1 MPVRR
6 REGQLEKCID
16 DATRKNDF
24 QALEKF
30 LETDFSGGVSHKCSK
45 QFLNKLD
52 KLICQGLDNE
62 EVNNVSTIL
71 NTLQKEGRNITIL
84 GEIGFPAMIEYGLVQ
99 KMVNWYEKA
108 KEIIQNTVNEKND
121 KFATLFE
128 DFFDVLMIVH
138 DTSSKGKIQVLE
150 NFVLR
155 TCILA
160 TDKRINIYI
169 QQEAVK
175 KLNTMLDSMPQD
187 TGKKVLSTEEMQE
200 VMNDMGKRI
209 LEAGDYDLQVAIAEA
224 LFRMTS
230 EKQRE
235 ELASQWFSMEFV
247 SNAFKEIKD
256 SEFETDCRKFLNQV
270 NGILGDKRRVFS
282 YPCLS
287 AMLCEHELQIPADD
301 NLEEFWIDFNTGSKS
316 VSFYV
321 AVDDSAHQWETVCIP
336 EEEVKTYIIEEKD
349 KKKLL
354 TIHLHN
360 PMYIGLQ
367 EGEKIMLHFDSALEI
382 VDAALKVYGANKR
395 QGFTKKNTMSVA
407 KTTVHVIFDES
418 ESQLIVPESQVSPLE
433 ENSCKPLEDKDT
445 HSQPHQHLQTQKT
458 MNQKLNKGDFQTVK
472 SKINP
477 GKRKVS
483 EASMVV
489 LSTARLC
496 MQSPLPAVN
505 TSTPLKGRVKA
516 PLKMTSSMGR
526 TDIFSITEGR
536 AANFNQEDDY
546 VPLSL
551 VTKSVRK
558 NNSAA
563 KKQAPIQNVFNMPYK
578 EVLNTSEKQ
587 KADELMDIVPDSQ
600 LVEKSDTSLLPGILE
615 NSVAEAR
622 TRKKQK
628 CCVPEEI
635 ISHCNK
641 QNSALGIT
649 DHQGPNSCRKAVKP
663 RVFTSVFEMPSP
675 GLKNKHHSYGKIVEQ
690 QYNEISKIPGKTG
703 NIKST
708 ESRSSFKHLDESI
721 SKDNSIKLAPSKHE
735 ISLKATTSSRHS
747 VLVMETNDDASFDV
761 SFGKGTTDKK
771 TDQKAKQ
778 KEMMETTEI
787 LLSKISHRYKGMEGA
802 KNTRKLCQFFANR
815 STSLNKSGCKKKIQS
830 RSSRSLK
837 TTTLL
842 NVTTGDLMD
851 DVYNFN
857 LSGFDEPTVKLGIQ
871 EFHLTELEAST
882 DVPKKKNHGNKE
894 EIIIQKKQD
903 KKNRTNKNKKHL
915 FSDTDTEYRDDD
927 RTDISWLRESN
938 RKPKLQLVDYSRP
951 RKQKS
956 KTLDTNMYSVS
967 TSMGEIPQQMKTIND
982 KVPVSTYQCDN
993 DSVGKAAPARSRQPR
1008 KAALA
1013 KKRYKELSD
1022 SSTESEEESVHLT
1035 KKDVL
1040 KEHPEHKSMK
1050 NKAVNQPKVQQCAA
1064 SSEVTKIKQV
1074 QQVKQSTK
1082 SKDNVPKEQME
1093 FSPLSSSE
1101 SLPSFETLR
1110 SWQKGTREE
1119 STDHISER
1127 RSSLSPLLH
1136 TPEKEES
1143 LSNIKNV
1150 SALVKME
1157 KLMQVPEK
1165 DQTQMFESEDLSPV
1179 LSPVPSLNLS
1189 ASTPK
1194 GKGVQKADVTDK
1206 YCAVETTS
1214 IQNYSSNR
1222 SSDIELKDLSEN
1234 LVKNGKEGSVSPS
1247 QLSTPS
1253 KSEEELWH
1261 AEPLTNT
1268 HKSGPTIHTNFKRLY
1283 QEDTESDSDEEGVKR
1298 EGRRRKLLPRKLFR
1312 ADNSTCKVSESM
1324 SPLSINDA
1332 YTFDGENWDADSSSV
1347 GMMYQKVC
1355 KEFARKTQS
1364 RSKRM
1369 DNFTKQS
1376 LKTTQ
1381 QHLNAMSSEL
1391 HKCRTKQ
1398 LEHLHSSLMK
1408 ELKCFEKDSQALRN
1422 MEKDIS
1428 NFSKKHFETF
1438 STYKKNEQQRLQN
1451 LKTSFEKSMHHTAD
1465 AEESIFT
1472 SEMQLMK
1479 DDMKGLQEKFLKE
1492 MDCIEELI

>member
-1 MPVRR
+1 MYTYTN
-6 REGQLEKCID
+6 LLC
-16 DATRKNDF
+16 
-24 QALEKF
+24 F
-30 LETDFSGGVSHKCSK
+30 L
-45 QFLNKLD
+45 
-52 KLICQGLDNE
+52 
-62 EVNNVSTIL
+62 
-71 NTLQKEGRNITIL
+71 
-84 GEIGFPAMIEYGLVQ
+84 Y
-99 KMVNWYEKA
+99 MVNWFEKA
-108 KEIIQNTVNEKND
+108 QEIIQNTVNEKND

-138 DTSSKGKIQVLE
+138 DASSKGKIQVLE

-155 TCILA
+155 TCALA

-169 QQEAVK
+169 QQEAVR
-175 KLNTMLDSMPQD
+175 KLNTMLDSMPRD
-187 TGKKVLSTEEMQE
+187 TRKKIISTEEMQE

-209 LEAGDYDLQVAIAEA
+209 LEAGDYDLQVAITEA
-224 LFRMTS
+224 LCRMTS
-230 EKQRE
+230 EKQRR
-235 ELASQWFSMEFV
+235 ELASHWFSMEFV

-270 NGILGDKRRVFS
+270 NGIFGDKRRVFT

-316 VSFYV
+316 ISFYV
-321 AVDDSAHQWETVCIP
+321 AADDGGHQWETVCIP

-349 KKKLL
+349 NKKLL

-360 PMYIGLQ
+360 PMSVGIQ
-367 EGEKIMLHFDSALEI
+367 EGEKIILHFDSALEI
-382 VDAALKVYGANKR
+382 VDAALKVYGAYKR

-418 ESQLIVPESQVSPLE
+418 ESQVIVPESQVSPLE
-433 ENSCKPLEDKDT
+433 ENSCKPLEDKET
-445 HSQPHQHLQTQKT
+445 HSPPHQYLQTQKNL
-458 MNQKLNKGDFQTVK
+458 NQKLNKGDLQTVK

-489 LSTARLC
+489 LSAARLS
-496 MQSPLPAVN
+496 MPSPLPAVN
-505 TSTPLKGRVKA
+505 TSTPLKSRVKA
-516 PLKMTSSMGR
+516 PLQMTSSMGR
-526 TDIFSITEGR
+526 TDIFSITEER
-536 AANFNQEDDY
+536 AVNFNQEDDY
-546 VPLSL
+546 AALSS

-558 NNSAA
+558 DNSAA
-563 KKQAPIQNVFNMPYK
+563 KKQAPIQNVENMPYEE

-600 LVEKSDTSLLPGILE
+600 LVERSDKSLLPGILE
-615 NSVAEAR
+615 NSAAEAR

-628 CCVPEEI
+628 CWVPEQI

-641 QNSALGIT
+641 QNSSALGNT
-649 DHQGPNSCRKAVKP
+649 DYQGPNSCSKAVKP

-675 GLKNKHHSYGKIVEQ
+675 GLKNNHHSYGKIVEQ
-690 QYNEISKIPGKTG
+690 QYNEISKIPEKTG

-708 ESRSSFKHLDESI
+708 ESRNSFKHLDESI
-721 SKDNSIKLAPSKHE
+721 SKDNSIKLAPGKHE
-735 ISLKATTSSRHS
+735 MSLKATTSSRHS
-747 VLVMETNDDASFDV
+747 ELVMETNCDASFDV
-761 SFGKGTTDKK
+761 SFGKGTDKK
-771 TDQKAKQ
+771 TDQKAKE
-778 KEMMETTEI
+778 KEMMETTEM
-787 LLSKISHRYKGMEGA
+787 LLSKISNRYKGMDGA
-802 KNTRKLCQFFANR
+802 KSTRKLCQFFANR
-815 STSLNKSGCKKKIQS
+815 STSLNKSGFSVCKKKSQS

-842 NVTTGDLMD
+842 NVTTGHLMD

-857 LSGFDEPTVKLGIQ
+857 LSGSDEPTVKLGIQ
-871 EFHLTELEAST
+871 EFHLTKLEAST

-915 FSDTDTEYRDDD
+915 FSDTDTEYRDD

-956 KTLDTNMYSVS
+956 KTLDTNIYSVS
-967 TSMGEIPQQMKTIND
+967 PSMGEIPQQKKIIND
-982 KVPVSTYQCDN
+982 KVPVSTNQCDI
-993 DSVGKAAPARSRQPR
+993 DTVGKAAPTRSRQPR

-1035 KKDVL
+1035 KKDIL
-1040 KEHPEHKSMK
+1040 KERPEHKSMK
-1050 NKAVNQPKVQQCAA
+1050 NKAVDQPKVQQCVA

-1074 QQVKQSTK
+1074 QQVKKSTK
-1082 SKDNVPKEQME
+1082 SKDNVPKQQME
-1093 FSPLSSSE
+1093 LSPLSSSE

-1110 SWQKGTREE
+1110 GWQEGTREE
-1119 STDHISER
+1119 SAGHISER
-1127 RSSLSPLLH
+1127 RSSLSSLLH

-1150 SALVKME
+1150 SALVKMD
-1157 KLMQVPEK
+1157 KLMQLPEK
-1165 DQTQMFESEDLSPV
+1165 DQTQMFESKDLSPV

-1189 ASTPK
+1189 PSTTKRK
-1194 GKGVQKADVTDK
+1194 GTSVQKADVADK
-1206 YCAVETTS
+1206 YGTS
-1214 IQNYSSNR
+1214 IQNYSLNR

-1253 KSEEELWH
+1253 KSEEELWD
-1261 AEPLTNT
+1261 AELPTNT

-1298 EGRRRKLLPRKLFR
+1298 EGRKRKLLPRKLFK

-1324 SPLSINDA
+1324 SPLSINDVS
-1332 YTFDGENWDADSSSV
+1332 TFDGEIWGADSSGV
-1347 GMMYQKVC
+1347 GMMCQKVC

-1376 LKTTQ
+1376 LKTTH
-1381 QHLNAMSSEL
+1381 QHLDAMSSEL

-1398 LEHLHSSLMK
+1398 LEHLHSCLMK
-1408 ELKCFEKDSQALRN
+1408 ELECFEKDSQALRN
-1422 MEKDIS
+1422 MEKDFS

-1438 STYKKNEQQRLQN
+1438 STYKKNEQQRFQN
-1451 LKTSFEKSMHHTAD
+1451 LKTSFEKNMYHTAD
-1465 AEESIFT
+1465 VEESIFT

-1492 MDCIEELI
+1492 MHEEELLNVRKGLQSLFMVEDKNF